1 MGAPPCGSD
10 YTTTGASRVAPRRH
24 PRRRQRQLAVRRQQ
38 LRAKVRRN
46 PRQRALRQRQNGQR
60 ILHPP
65 WRLRMRAR
73 RKRG

>member
-1 MGAPPCGSD
+1 M
-10 YTTTGASRVAPRRH
+10 
-24 PRRRQRQLAVRRQQ
+24 RRQQ

-46 PRQRALRQRQNGQR
+46 LQQRAPRQQQNGQR

-65 WRLRMRAR
+65 WRLRMQVR

>member
-1 MGAPPCGSD
+1 MRALSQL
-10 YTTTGASRVAPRRH
+10 
-24 PRRRQRQLAVRRQQ
+24 RQH
-38 LRAKVRRN
+38 RAKVRRN
-46 PRQRALRQRQNGQR
+46 PQQRALRQRQNVQR

>member
-1 MGAPPCGSD
+1 M
-10 YTTTGASRVAPRRH
+10 
-24 PRRRQRQLAVRRQQ
+24 RRRQH
-38 LRAKVRRN
+38 RAKVRRN
-46 PRQRALRQRQNGQR
+46 PRQRAPRQRQNGQR

>member
-1 MGAPPCGSD
+1 M
-10 YTTTGASRVAPRRH
+10 
-24 PRRRQRQLAVRRQQ
+24 RRRQ

-46 PRQRALRQRQNGQR
+46 PRQRAPRQQLNGQR

-65 WRLRMRAR
+65 WRLRMQVR

>member
-1 MGAPPCGSD
+1 
-10 YTTTGASRVAPRRH
+10 
-24 PRRRQRQLAVRRQQ
+24 
-38 LRAKVRRN
+38 
-46 PRQRALRQRQNGQR
+46 RQNGQR

>member
-1 MGAPPCGSD
+1 
-10 YTTTGASRVAPRRH
+10 
-24 PRRRQRQLAVRRQQ
+24 
-38 LRAKVRRN
+38 
-46 PRQRALRQRQNGQR
+46 NGQR

>member
-1 MGAPPCGSD
+1 MLICSIIWLG
-10 YTTTGASRVAPRRH
+10 
-24 PRRRQRQLAVRRQQ
+24 
-38 LRAKVRRN
+38 N
-46 PRQRALRQRQNGQR
+46 PRQRAPRQQQNGQR

>member
-1 MGAPPCGSD
+1 M
-10 YTTTGASRVAPRRH
+10 
-24 PRRRQRQLAVRRQQ
+24 RQRQH
-38 LRAKVRRN
+38 RAKVRQN
-46 PRQRALRQRQNGQR
+46 PQQRALRQRQNVQR

>member
-1 MGAPPCGSD
+1 M
-10 YTTTGASRVAPRRH
+10 
-24 PRRRQRQLAVRRQQ
+24 RRRQH
-38 LRAKVRRN
+38 RAKVQQN
-46 PRQRALRQRQNGQR
+46 PRQRAPRQQQNGQR

>member
-1 MGAPPCGSD
+1 
-10 YTTTGASRVAPRRH
+10 
-24 PRRRQRQLAVRRQQ
+24 

-46 PRQRALRQRQNGQR
+46 LQQRAPRQRQNGQR

>member
-1 MGAPPCGSD
+1 MLSFL
-10 YTTTGASRVAPRRH
+10 TLASA
-24 PRRRQRQLAVRRQQ
+24 
-38 LRAKVRRN
+38 
-46 PRQRALRQRQNGQR
+46 RQRAPRQQQNGQR